1 MTEGGANRGFPFP
14 ELRGPSLE
22 SPEERAVRLL
32 PADAVLQEGGDALF
46 GSGNWVLFRR
56 LDAPSGTRPETE
68 RKEPDLSWFRAG
80 AVSPPR
86 LAARRCTAVRGIGG
100 GEFAETEHLLAALA
114 FWAGPRVVVHCETA
128 DDGDSGLPALD
139 GSAKPWAEAL
149 SKLDG
154 AAFAWRTWNAPLRWR
169 MAWENGFL
177 EVEPSGAFEAE
188 AVWARDGLEQRATF
202 REGDDPERIWKA
214 RSFISE
220 SELEGARKAGL
231 LGGVRPGQGILWR
244 AEEGRLR
251 VVEGEL
257 SDPDEFALHKL
268 LDLVGDLALAAP
280 GLPRLKI
287 RARNAGHFQHHRLVA
302 ALLHV
307 VPRELRH

>member
-1 MTEGGANRGFPFP
+1 MTEGGANRGLPFP

-22 SPEERAVRLL
+22 SPEDRAVRLL
-32 PADAVLQEGGDALF
+32 PADAVLREGSDALF

-56 LDAPSGTRPETE
+56 TDDGPGQDAEESANP
-68 RKEPDLSWFRAG
+68 KLAWFRAG
-80 AVSPPR
+80 AVAPR
-86 LAARRCTAVRGIGG
+86 RLEARRCTVVRGIGG
-100 GEFAETEHLLAALA
+100 GEFAETEHLLGALA
-114 FWAGPRVVVHCETA
+114 FWTGSRVVVHCESP
-128 DDGDSGLPALD
+128 DDGDCGLPALD

-149 SKLDG
+149 SGLEG
-154 AAFAWRTWNAPLRWR
+154 ASFGWRTWNAPLRRRWV
-169 MAWENGFL
+169 WENGFL
-177 EVEPSGAFEAE
+177 EVEPADRFEAE
-188 AVWARDGLEQRATF
+188 VLWVRDGLEQRAKLA
-202 REGDDPERIWKA
+202 EGDDPERIWKA

-220 SELEGARKAGL
+220 TELAEARKAGL
-231 LGGVRPGQGILWR
+231 LGGVLPGQGILWR
-244 AEEGRLR
+244 PEEGRLR

-287 RARNAGHFQHHRLVA
+287 RARNAGHFRHHALVA

-307 VPRELRH
+307 VPRELRR